1 METLINFKDTTT
13 GDKGRDYHGITDR
26 EDYIAKMTA
35 VFNNRIIFPTVA
47 DKKTYHF
54 IKGITLPHEPIRFN
68 NNNGQTFVQY
78 GEQAMD
84 YLLGYC
90 YDELNQI
97 ELCLRQIDDDPNH
110 YNPETGLHYNDDGT
124 INNDWIEPSR
134 RIKNFHTPNK
144 YDYEDKDGVK
154 HTVTLEGNGARFL
167 FLTGIYTNKGFVNFN
182 DPTKSAKECLQLAK
196 DYFFNTSPETQK
208 AFLAGLINRRVKK
221 ELEYARDLGLITMN
235 DQSNI
240 WSIRNVLLDDN
251 VVTERSARY

>member
-1 METLINFKDTTT
+1 
-13 GDKGRDYHGITDR
+13 
-26 EDYIAKMTA
+26 MTA

-78 GEQAMD
+78 GEQVMD

-154 HTVTLEGNGARFL
+154 HTVSLEGNGA
-167 FLTGIYTNKGFVNFN
+167 
-182 DPTKSAKECLQLAK
+182 
-196 DYFFNTSPETQK
+196 
-208 AFLAGLINRRVKK
+208 
-221 ELEYARDLGLITMN
+221 
-235 DQSNI
+235 
-240 WSIRNVLLDDN
+240 
-251 VVTERSARY
+251 